1 MFGRRLVGRGIT
13 TWIRVTGHIFISV
26 KTDQQ
31 DLLCKL
37 IEPCVEKRMT
47 MAELLAHPWILTNVA
62 SGLLYS
68 PVQPSEESEVR
79 VAQGLT

>member
-1 MFGRRLVGRGIT
+1 
-13 TWIRVTGHIFISV
+13 
-26 KTDQQ
+26 
-31 DLLCKL
+31 
-37 IEPCVEKRMT
+37 MT

-79 VAQGLT
+79 VAQVLT